1 MLIEVDL
8 AVNVIVSRGREP
20 SRHTGGERINQESGG
35 VVGVE
40 TKSSL
45 PLAMIFC
52 MVSPQ
57 FGKSRL

>member
-1 MLIEVDL
+1 M
-8 AVNVIVSRGREP
+8 AVNVA
-20 SRHTGGERINQESGG
+20 
-35 VVGVE
+35 GVE

-52 MVSPQ
+52 MVAAQ